1 MSNRRGIILAGGAGT
16 RLWPLTAAMSKQLL
30 PVYDKPMIYYPLST
44 LMLAGI
50 REILIISSP
59 DALPLFRHLLGDGR
73 DWGLELS
80 YAEQAE
86 PKGIAEALVIG
97 RNFIGNDPFALILGD
112 NLFYAND
119 LSLVLGEASSATD
132 RNTVFGYW
140 VDQPDQFGVV
150 KIGRDGRAL
159 DIVEKP
165 ETHVSNWAVP
175 GLYFYRAEVADR
187 AMNLAPSPRGEL
199 EITDINRQL
208 VEAGDLH
215 VELFGRGTAWLDS
228 GLPDSL
234 LEAGEFVKVIEKRTG
249 LKISCPEEIAFRQGF
264 IDRERLRVLGGRIAN
279 SDYGRYLLRLADQD
293 YQGA

>member
-1 MSNRRGIILAGGAGT
+1 VSVRRGIILAGGAGS
-16 RLWPLTAAMSKQLL
+16 RLWPLTAAISKQML

-59 DALPLFRHLLGDGR
+59 EALPLFRRMLGDGSR
-73 DWGLELS
+73 WGMRLD
-80 YAEQAE
+80 YAEQAA
-86 PKGIAEALVIG
+86 PRGIAEALVIG
-97 RNFIGNDPFALILGD
+97 RDFIGRDPFALILGD

-119 LSLVLGEASSATD
+119 LSIVLSRISRAND
-132 RNTVFGYW
+132 RNTIFGYW
-140 VDQPDQFGVV
+140 VDQPEEFGVV
-150 KIGRDGRAL
+150 KLDRDRKVL

-165 ETHVSNWAVP
+165 SSHVSNWAVP
-175 GLYFYRAEVADR
+175 GLYFYRADVVDR
-187 AMNLAPSPRGEL
+187 AVRLAPSDRGEL

-208 VEAGDLH
+208 VEAGDLD

-249 LKISCPEEIAFRQGF
+249 LKICCPEEIAFRQGF
-264 IDRERLRVLGGRIAN
+264 IDIDQLRDLAAN
-279 SDYGRYLLRLADQD
+279 VAKSDYGRYLLRLAEH
-293 YQGA
+293 AF

>member
-1 MSNRRGIILAGGAGT
+1 MSVRRGIILAGGAGS
-16 RLWPLTAAMSKQLL
+16 RLWPLTAAISKQML

-59 DALPLFRHLLGDGR
+59 EALPLFRRMLGDGSR
-73 DWGLELS
+73 WGMRLD
-80 YAEQAE
+80 YAEQAA
-86 PKGIAEALVIG
+86 PRGIAEALVIG
-97 RNFIGNDPFALILGD
+97 RDFIGRDPFALILGD

-119 LSLVLGEASSATD
+119 LSIVLSRISRAND
-132 RNTVFGYW
+132 RNTIFGYW
-140 VDQPDQFGVV
+140 VDQPEEFGVV
-150 KIGRDGRAL
+150 KLDRDRKVL

-165 ETHVSNWAVP
+165 SSHVSNWAVP
-175 GLYFYRAEVADR
+175 GLYFYRADVVDR
-187 AMNLAPSPRGEL
+187 AVRLAPSDRGEL

-208 VEAGDLH
+208 VEAGDLD

-249 LKISCPEEIAFRQGF
+249 LKICCPEEIAFRQGF
-264 IDRERLRVLGGRIAN
+264 IDIDQLRDLAAN
-279 SDYGRYLLRLADQD
+279 VAKSDYGRYLLRLAEH
-293 YQGA
+293 AF